1 MELTPKLL
9 TDVRFGEQRKGG
21 YAKDEVDDFLERV
34 AAAVGELL
42 RRLDDADATV
52 ARLQRELA
60 ERPDEDEVRRTLV
73 LAQRTAVSA
82 VEEARA
88 EANELV
94 RAAEVEAQA
103 KIDEMEGRRALLQR
117 ELAQL
122 QTFVDQNRQRL
133 IDELRRQLDD
143 LERGAVLDL
152 APLPDVVPDAVP
164 DAADEGDDFLRDL
177 RRAVTD
183 AGSDEPT

>member
-9 TDVRFGEQRKGG
+9 TEVEFPDQRKGG
-21 YAKDEVDDFLERV
+21 YAKDQVDDFLERV

-42 RRLDDADATV
+42 TRLEDAEERA
-52 ARLQRELA
+52 ARLERELA

-88 EANELV
+88 EAKQL
-94 RAAEVEAQA
+94 VEAAQDEAAA
-103 KIDEMEGRRALLQR
+103 KVAELEDRRALLGK

-122 QTFVDQNRQRL
+122 QEFVDQNRQRL
-133 IDELRRQLDD
+133 IGELRRQLED
-143 LERGAVLDL
+143 LERGGLLDL
-152 APLPDVVPDAVP
+152 APLPDVFDDDVE
-164 DAADEGDDFLRDL
+164 EGDEFLRDL

-183 AGSDEPT
+183 TGSDEST

>member
-9 TDVRFGEQRKGG
+9 TDVQFGDQRKGG
-21 YAKDEVDDFLERV
+21 YSKDEVDDFLERV
-34 AAAVGELL
+34 AVAVGELL
-42 RRLDDADATV
+42 RRLDEAEAEV
-52 ARLQRELA
+52 ARLGRELA

-88 EANELV
+88 EAREIV
-94 RAAEVEAQA
+94 EAAELEARA
-103 KIDEMEGRRALLQR
+103 KVDDLEGRRAVLQR

-122 QTFVDQNRQRL
+122 QAFVDQNRQRL
-133 IDELRRQLDD
+133 IEELRRQLDD

-152 APLPDVVPDAVP
+152 APLPDVLADDDP
-164 DAADEGDDFLRDL
+164 DEGDDFLEEL
-177 RRAVTD
+177 RRAVAD
-183 AGSDEPT
+183 DGSDEST